1 MASFKRRD
9 FLRAGSL
16 AAVPFLTPFT
26 SIGSPPS
33 LSKEEFPKVVDFTF
47 DGVFLSPLEYAQKL
61 QEIAEHRS
69 MGRDFYG
76 RGGIVKELEEK
87 MADLTGKESA
97 LFMPSGTMANEFSL
111 RILSGNKTKVFVQ
124 ETSHIYR
131 DEGDAAQAVHNK
143 RLIPVAK
150 GKAAITLEEIKAA
163 IDYHNGGEVF
173 KSGIGAISIEVPVRR
188 CDAQL
193 VDIQEIQKI
202 SEFARANNI
211 KMHLDGARIHLA
223 AAYSGIS
230 VKEYSSYF
238 DTVYISLYKYLGATG
253 GAILCG
259 DKAVI
264 DQMPHLMKVFG
275 GTVFGAWP
283 YAAVAL
289 HYLEGFEDRFQKAIQ
304 QSKDLFKQLNQLSGI
319 TIKPVPNGTYIHHL
333 LLDKGINHPKL
344 SGHLSE
350 KNNIEIYSRPEPAGH
365 ITLRLTETLL
375 HQSNEQIVKAFKAAL
390 AVAQ

>member
-1 MASFKRRD
+1 MATFKRRE
-9 FLRAGSL
+9 FLRSGSL
-16 AAVPFLTPFT
+16 AVVPFLAPF
-26 SIGSPPS
+26 SPS
-33 LSKEEFPKVVDFTF
+33 THQAFSKTTKNAIVDFTF
-47 DGVFLSPLEYAQKL
+47 DGVFLSPLEYARKL
-61 QEIAEHRS
+61 EEIAGQRNL
-69 MGRDFYG
+69 GRDFYG
-76 RGGIVKELEEK
+76 NGGIVKELEEK
-87 MADLTGKESA
+87 MAAITGKEKA

-111 RILSGNKTKVFVQ
+111 RVLSGDKTKVFVQ

-150 GKAAITLEEIKAA
+150 GKAAITFEELKAA
-163 IDYHNGGEVF
+163 IDYHNQGEVF
-173 KSGIGAISIEVPVRR
+173 KSGIGVISIEVPVRR

-193 VDIQEIQKI
+193 VDIKEIRKI
-202 SEFARANNI
+202 SEFARANDI

-223 AAYSGIS
+223 SAYSGIS

-259 DKAVI
+259 EEEVLK
-264 DQMPHLMKVFG
+264 QMPHLMKIFG

-289 HYLEGFEDRFQKAIQ
+289 HYLEGFEDRIQKAVR
-304 QSKDLFKQLNQLSGI
+304 QSEELFKQLNQLPGL
-319 TIKPVPNGTYIHHL
+319 TIRPVPNGTYIHHL
-333 LLDKGINHPKL
+333 LLDKSINSRKL

-375 HQSNEQIVKAFKAAL
+375 NQSNEQIVKAFEAAL
-390 AVAQ
+390 AAAK

>member
-1 MASFKRRD
+1 MPTFNRRD
-9 FLRAGSL
+9 FLRSGSL
-16 AAVPFLTPFT
+16 AAVPFLAPFT
-26 SIGSPPS
+26 SKPTNLLQQSAN
-33 LSKEEFPKVVDFTF
+33 PKLVDFTF
-47 DGVFLSPLEYAQKL
+47 DGVFLNPMEYAQKL
-61 QEIAEHRS
+61 LEIGEHRN

-76 RGGIVKELEEK
+76 RGGIVTELEEK
-87 MADLTGKESA
+87 MAAVTGKEKA

-111 RILSGNKTKVFVQ
+111 RVLSGEKTKVFVQ

-150 GKAAITLEEIKAA
+150 GEAAITLEDIKGA
-163 IDYHNGGEVF
+163 IAYHDQGEVF

-193 VDIQEIQKI
+193 VDIAEIRKI
-202 SEFARANNI
+202 SEFARSNDI

-223 AAYSGIS
+223 SAYSGIS

-259 DKAVI
+259 DKEVI

-275 GTVFGAWP
+275 GSVFGAWP

-289 HYLEGFEDRFQKAIQ
+289 HYLEGFEERFEKTVKK
-304 QSKDLFKQLNQLSGI
+304 SEDLFKNLNQLSGLKI
-319 TIKPVPNGTYIHHL
+319 ESVPNGTYIHHL
-333 LLDKGINHPKL
+333 ILDKRIDSRKMRD
-344 SGHLSE
+344 HLSE
-350 KNNIEIYSRPEPAGH
+350 KSSIKIYGSPEPAGH

-375 HQSNEQIVKAFKAAL
+375 YQSNEEIVRAFSAAME
-390 AVAQ
+390 ASR

>member
-1 MASFKRRD
+1 M
-9 FLRAGSL
+9 
-16 AAVPFLTPFT
+16 
-26 SIGSPPS
+26 
-33 LSKEEFPKVVDFTF
+33 VDFTF
-47 DGVFLSPLEYAQKL
+47 DGVFLNPLAYAQKL
-61 QEIAEHRS
+61 QEIAEERS
-69 MGRDFYG
+69 LGRDFYG
-76 RGGIVKELEEK
+76 HGGIVTELEEK
-87 MADLTGKESA
+87 MASITGKEKA

-111 RILSGNKTKVFVQ
+111 RILSGDKTKVFVQ

-163 IDYHNGGEVF
+163 IDYHDKGEVF

-193 VDIQEIQKI
+193 VDIKEIRKI
-202 SEFARANNI
+202 SEFAQANGI

-223 AAYSGIS
+223 SAYSGIS

-259 DKAVI
+259 DKEVI
-264 DQMPHLMKVFG
+264 DQMPHLMKIFG

-289 HYLEGFEDRFQKAIQ
+289 HYLEGFEERFQKAIR
-304 QSKDLFKQLNQLSGI
+304 QSEELFKELNQLPGI

-333 LLDKGINHPKL
+333 FLDKGISSPKL
-344 SGHLSE
+344 SDHLYE
-350 KNNIEIYSRPEPAGH
+350 ENNINIYGSPEPAGH

-375 HQSNEQIVKAFKAAL
+375 HQSNEQIVKAFQAAL

>member
-1 MASFKRRD
+1 MTTFNRRD
-9 FLRAGSL
+9 FLRSGSL
-16 AAVPFLTPFT
+16 AAVPFLAPFSSDVSR
-26 SIGSPPS
+26 SI
-33 LSKEEFPKVVDFTF
+33 SKPNTEKTVDFTF

-61 QEIAEHRS
+61 QEIAENRNL
-69 MGRDFYG
+69 GRDFYG
-76 RGGIVKELEEK
+76 NGGIVKELEEK
-87 MADLTGKESA
+87 MAAITGKEKA

-111 RILSGNKTKVFVQ
+111 RILSGEKTKIFVQ

-143 RLIPVAK
+143 RLIPLAK
-150 GKAAITLEEIKAA
+150 GQTAFTLEDLLEAV
-163 IDYHNGGEVF
+163 DYHQQGEAF

-193 VDIQEIQKI
+193 VDIKEIRKI

-211 KMHLDGARIHLA
+211 RMHLDGARIHLA
-223 AAYSGIS
+223 SAYSGIS

-259 DKAVI
+259 DKEVI
-264 DQMPHLMKVFG
+264 DQMPPLMKVFG

-289 HYLEGFEDRFQKAIQ
+289 HYLEGFEERFQKAVK
-304 QSKDLFKQLNQLSGI
+304 QSKELFMELNKLPGI
-319 TIKPVPNGTYIHHL
+319 SIQSVPNGTYIHHL
-333 LLDKGINHPKL
+333 MLDKAIDSQKL
-344 SGHLSE
+344 SDHLFE
-350 KNNIEIYSRPEPAGH
+350 KSNIEIYGRPEQAGH

-375 HQSNEQIVKAFKAAL
+375 NQSNDQMVKAFQAAL
-390 AVAQ
+390 AAAK